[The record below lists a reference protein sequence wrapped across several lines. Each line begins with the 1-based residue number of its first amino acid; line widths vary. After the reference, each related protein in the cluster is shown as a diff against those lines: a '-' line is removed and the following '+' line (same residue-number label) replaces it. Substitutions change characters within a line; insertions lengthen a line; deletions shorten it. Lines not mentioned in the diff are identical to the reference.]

1 MVKLRGV
8 INFFHDVNPALHNAT
23 SIHHKAGVLMR
34 ATYVFHSANLTLFMV
49 ASEK

>member
-8 INFFHDVNPALHNAT
+8 INFFHDVNPALYNAT

-34 ATYVFHSANLTLFMV
+34 ATYVFSQRKLNLIHGSL
-49 ASEK
+49 